1 MLKTLRHYD
10 KKGGEKVEEV
20 LRAVSVLLG
29 YWFLA
34 RAIVRLLDLA
44 EPVWWLE
51 FVLPLTEQD
60 WEFGV
65 YFVYGLIPAL
75 LALAAFCIWRPKA
88 RWARWLTA
96 PLGLLALAAT
106 V

>member
-1 MLKTLRHYD
+1 MLKTLREYD
-10 KKGGEKVEEV
+10 RKGGEKFEEG
-20 LRAVSVLLG
+20 LRAIAVLLG

-34 RAIVRLLDLA
+34 RAIIRLLDLT
-44 EPVWWLE
+44 EPAWWVE

-65 YFVYGLIPAL
+65 YLVYGLIPAV
-75 LALAAFCIWRPKA
+75 LAVAAFCIWRPKA
-88 RWARWLTA
+88 HWAKWLIA
-96 PLGLLALAAT
+96 PVGLLALAAM